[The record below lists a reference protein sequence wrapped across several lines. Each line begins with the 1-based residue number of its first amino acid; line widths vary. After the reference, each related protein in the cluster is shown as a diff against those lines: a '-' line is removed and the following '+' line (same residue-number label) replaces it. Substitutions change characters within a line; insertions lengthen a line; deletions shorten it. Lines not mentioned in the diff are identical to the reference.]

1 MRTITVMALALALAL
16 ALSGCGGGE
25 EPAAAPSST
34 VDRYA
39 IYADLVEQEAQLAEG
54 PEINAREADDLAQ
67 RVCASSTDNFRANLD
82 ARRDGFNALNEAILD
97 RRMFVIAYCD
107 ERLPDFD
114 RAATAAC
121 ADAVEIVGRNCPGK
135 FSTGSQ

>member
-1 MRTITVMALALALAL
+1 MNVALAVG
-16 ALSGCGGGE
+16 LSLLSLTACRGE
-25 EPAAAPSST
+25 AEPAAAPSPS

-39 IYADLVEQEAQLAEG
+39 IYAGLVEREAGLVDG
-54 PEINAREADDLAQ
+54 PEINAREAGDLAQ
-67 RVCASSTDNFRANLD
+67 RVCSSSFEAFRGSLD
-82 ARRDGFNALNEAILD
+82 ARQDGFNALNRAILD